1 MGKADEAEMQVF
13 LQSASPESRRQPSGP
28 DGGFTDEEARAEAL
42 RCLHCDCRK
51 ADACLLRR
59 QAQAYDARQARYKAE
74 RRRFVQQT
82 QHPDVIYEPG
92 KCIDCGI
99 CIQVAAQAGEKRGL
113 AFVGRG
119 FDVRVAV
126 PFNEPLA
133 EGLKVAAARCVQACP
148 TGALAFKNGHEGR

>member
-1 MGKADEAEMQVF
+1 
-13 LQSASPESRRQPSGP
+13 
-28 DGGFTDEEARAEAL
+28 
-42 RCLHCDCRK
+42 
-51 ADACLLRR
+51 LRR
-59 QAQAYDARQARYKAE
+59 HARAYDAHQARYKAE

-99 CIQVAAQAGEKRGL
+99 CIQIASRAGEKLGL

-126 PFNEPLA
+126 PFNESLA
-133 EGLKVAAARCVQACP
+133 EGLRIAAAQGVQACP
-148 TGALAFKNGHEGR
+148 TGALAFKEAHAGR

>member
-1 MGKADEAEMQVF
+1 M
-13 LQSASPESRRQPSGP
+13 R
-28 DGGFTDEEARAEAL
+28 
-42 RCLHCDCRK
+42 DCRK
-51 ADACLLRR
+51 PDTCLLRLY
-59 QAQAYDARQARYKAE
+59 AQTHDARQTRYKAQ

-99 CIQVAAQAGEKRGL
+99 CIQIASQAGEKLGL

-126 PFNEPLA
+126 PFNESLA
-133 EGLKVAAARCVQACP
+133 EGLKVVAAQCVRACP
-148 TGALAFKNGHEGR
+148 TGALAFKRERL